1 MGHSLR
7 QTGGGQR
14 TQGDQVMSRA
24 FVPLLMATLALTF
37 LAGCGEKPQTA
48 AERKSDTPAWQGS
61 ENRARADS
69 GWSGGDRDKWMSH
82 MQGRAQN
89 QNEYTRTSL
98 PARTA
103 TP

>member
-1 MGHSLR
+1 
-7 QTGGGQR
+7 
-14 TQGDQVMSRA
+14 MSRA
-24 FVPLLMATLALTF
+24 FLPLVAATLAITF

-48 AERKSDTPAWQGS
+48 SVRKSDTPSWQGT
-61 ENRARADS
+61 ENRARADT
-69 GWSGGDRDKWMSH
+69 GWTGGDREKWVLH

-98 PARTA
+98 PARTT

>member
-1 MGHSLR
+1 
-7 QTGGGQR
+7 
-14 TQGDQVMSRA
+14 MSRA
-24 FVPLLMATLALTF
+24 QLSLLMATLAAAA

-48 AERKSDTPAWQGS
+48 AERRSDTPAWQGS
-61 ENRARADS
+61 ENRARADT
-69 GWSGGDRDKWMSH
+69 GWAGGDRDKWVSH